1 MHHMRVGVRVRVGS
15 RKVMVVICVEGV
27 HELSSVPT
35 AAQVS
40 CVTCASVA
48 VLGWVAW
55 VVRLGKVVF
64 VRFYFWEQKIMIFA
78 MQKQY

>member
-1 MHHMRVGVRVRVGS
+1 MVGV
-15 RKVMVVICVEGV
+15 CAEGV

-55 VVRLGKVVF
+55 AVTLGKVVF
-64 VRFYFWEQKIMIFA
+64 VGFYFSTSKKSSIFA
-78 MQKQY
+78 M

>member
-1 MHHMRVGVRVRVGS
+1 MVG
-15 RKVMVVICVEGV
+15 ICVEGV

-48 VLGWVAW
+48 VLGWVDWA
-55 VVRLGKVVF
+55 VTFGKVVF
-64 VRFYFWEQKIMIFA
+64 VLFYFSIKKSSIFA
-78 MQKQY
+78 MSKQHLKGRQSTWP